1 MERTD
6 IEKKRYIYPQY
17 VPAQQLMKGL
27 YTGEWAMI
35 AAPPIL
41 GLILYNI
48 IGFAIGMMLGLLF
61 FALLFRYEGK
71 RVNLLHE
78 MVSSARYLSSQ
89 RYYIKKE
96 RELDDEMEAAEE

>member
-41 GLILYNI
+41 GSYTI
-48 IGFAIGMMLGLLF
+48 
-61 FALLFRYEGK
+61 
-71 RVNLLHE
+71 
-78 MVSSARYLSSQ
+78 SSASRS
-89 RYYIKKE
+89 E
-96 RELDDEMEAAEE
+96 

>member
-41 GLILYNI
+41 VLSYTI
-48 IGFAIGMMLGLLF
+48 
-61 FALLFRYEGK
+61 
-71 RVNLLHE
+71 
-78 MVSSARYLSSQ
+78 SSASR
-89 RYYIKKE
+89 
-96 RELDDEMEAAEE
+96 